1 MCVLSHFSHVRLFA
15 TPWTICSPPDSSV
28 HGILQARILEWVV
41 ISSSRRSFRPKD
53 RTCFSCMAGGFFT
66 AEPLGKPSI
75 RQHTQN
81 IANYAHS
88 PLPML
93 TVFYLWCSEFLLE
106 LDHLLPMWLT
116 LSQPFP
122 LLSRGKTDTM
132 FPKALIINHVVRLSS
147 G

>member
-1 MCVLSHFSHVRLFA
+1 MEYSL
-15 TPWTICSPPDSSV
+15 PGSSA
-28 HGILQARILEWVV
+28 HGISQARILEWVV

-122 LLSRGKTDTM
+122 LLSRGKTFTATVW
-132 FPKALIINHVVRLSS
+132 FVAWSNGARRNITTYRCLLQNVV
-147 G
+147 GAC